1 MPYNETVSCNEKY
14 LISSE
19 ADIRNPSDKRK
30 PMVAIKATTGFF
42 QLFFSRF
49 PVFFLLF
56 FSFIF
61 FPLVS
66 SALLPRNHETAD
78 AVGLDGISVPDEP
91 VWQ

>member
-42 QLFFSRF
+42 QSFSS
-49 PVFFLLF
+49 L

-66 SALLPRNHETAD
+66 SAQLPRNHGTAD
-78 AVGLDGISVPDEP
+78 AVGLDGISAPDEP

>member
-49 PVFFLLF
+49 P
-56 FSFIF
+56 
-61 FPLVS
+61 LVS
-66 SALLPRNHETAD
+66 SAQLPRNHGTAD
-78 AVGLDGISVPDEP
+78 AVGLDGISAPDEL

>member
-30 PMVAIKATTGFF
+30 PVVAIKATTGFF
-42 QLFFSRF
+42 QLFFS
-49 PVFFLLF
+49 L

-66 SALLPRNHETAD
+66 SVLLPRNHETAD